1 MRHHVFAAVRIFI
14 LMSVSALA
22 ISGCFSDP
30 EPTPTPRSE
39 STLGSSQNTRI
50 AECTEHFQVVNTLGQ
65 YSEESMSD
73 EDYGKALDRILDRGL
88 TRATCADVWD
98 RLEPIP
104 TPTPIP
110 IAANEVVANAVTAL
124 TEAGSVWFL
133 LEHENGFTEA
143 LGGLQLQRV
152 EGAINEVGMSI
163 SAEANLG
170 RIYIEVDA
178 VLIGLDTWLTNPLT
192 GEWESLPNEENPIGF
207 IQPIAA
213 VKDVLGGLSDPQFLE
228 QPVPGEDF
236 LVTSPLQ
243 AEVMK
248 SLLGDIKPDAVGVG
262 EVLIDDQTFEMKSA
276 RITGALQV
284 LDTDETVR
292 ILEMSRYG
300 EEFIIEPPIE

>member
-1 MRHHVFAAVRIFI
+1 MLILCAVSMIGC
-14 LMSVSALA
+14 SSAP
-22 ISGCFSDP
+22 I
-30 EPTPTPRSE
+30 PTATPVPT
-39 STLGSSQNTRI
+39 ST
-50 AECTEHFQVVNTLGQ
+50 
-65 YSEESMSD
+65 
-73 EDYGKALDRILDRGL
+73 
-88 TRATCADVWD
+88 
-98 RLEPIP
+98 PIP

-110 IAANEVVANAVTAL
+110 IAADEVVANAITAL
-124 TEAGSVWFL
+124 SNAGSVWFL

-163 SAEANLG
+163 TAEANLG

-192 GEWESLPNEENPIGF
+192 GEWEPLPNEENPIGF

-228 QPVPGEDF
+228 KPAPGEDF